1 MTSDADK
8 PTPFNDNTSFV
19 DSPSKDT
26 NHYDS
31 GYKELFSYPELVQQ
45 LIEGFAPPELAQM
58 MDFSTLKQHN
68 GHYITPLFEEKR
80 EDLVWSVEV
89 NWGQARHIV
98 YLYLLLEFQ
107 SKNDSSMALRILH
120 YVASFYSSL
129 LKNKETNLKKGLPP
143 VFPIVLYNGNNRWSA
158 KQSIQELI
166 KPQVPEFL
174 RAYQPALRYYLIDE
188 GSYSDEQL
196 QATSNSVSGVFGVEK
211 ASRNYQEMQAAV
223 DRLAEIVKQEPNKE
237 RIDKVIIRWLKRHLH
252 YLGDSQNWDH
262 IHSLVEDHAMIAEN
276 IRKWPEQLKAEGIE
290 QGYQK
295 AQAEV
300 QAAEAEK
307 QAAEKRLQEMVLN
320 MLQAGLPDSQV
331 MTIAQITADELAAIK
346 ELQTRH

>member
-1 MTSDADK
+1 MTTEPDK
-8 PTPFNDNTSFV
+8 TSTSIEAPATEDV
-19 DSPSKDT
+19 LAEDLPSKDT
-26 NHYDS
+26 NHHDS

-45 LIEGFAPPELAQM
+45 LIEGFAPKELVKL
-58 MDFSTLKQHN
+58 MDFTTLKQHN

-89 NWGQARHIV
+89 NWEGSTVIL

-129 LKNKETNLKKGLPP
+129 LKTKETNLRKGLPP

-196 QATSNSVSGVFGVEK
+196 AATANSVSGVFGVEK
-211 ASRNYQEMQAAV
+211 ASRNHEEMQAAV
-223 DRLAEIVKQEPNKE
+223 ERLVEIVKQDPNKE
-237 RIDKVIIRWLKRHLH
+237 RIDKVITRWLKRHLH
-252 YLGDSQNWDH
+252 YLGDSQNWEH
-262 IHSLVEDHAMIAEN
+262 IHSLIEDHAMIAEN
-276 IRKWPEQLKAEGIE
+276 IRKWPEQLRAEGIE

-295 AQAEV
+295 AQAE
-300 QAAEAEK
+300 AEAEK
-307 QAAEKRLQEMVLN
+307 QKLRDAMVLN

-331 MTIAQITADELAAIK
+331 MGIAQITADELAAIK
-346 ELQTRH
+346 EQQTRH